1 MAVVAGRL
9 SCGGLFPSPWLPI
22 TKATITSWKGDG
34 RDLTDGQKDDVRC
47 GAASRFKRKYCI
59 FAGESGILLPVASF
73 GKWFPHLVSSL
84 GGFCVFGFT
93 ACNI

>member
-22 TKATITSWKGDG
+22 TKATITSWKRDG

-59 FAGESGILLPVASF
+59 FAANQACYSLLLLLVVVPAS
-73 GKWFPHLVSSL
+73 S
-84 GGFCVFGFT
+84 
-93 ACNI
+93 